1 MTLNRDE
8 NSSTLKGVLL
18 SHDDAMMILAR
29 PPSPPPPTPPPPPL
43 GRLAYER
50 DRNARC
56 PPYYMQNLISL
67 LFPIKVLLSVIRKML

>member
-1 MTLNRDE
+1 MTLDRDE

-18 SHDDAMMILAR
+18 SHDDAMMILSR
-29 PPSPPPPTPPPPPL
+29 PPSPPPPTPPL

>member
-29 PPSPPPPTPPPPPL
+29 PPSPPAPPPPPPPL

>member
-29 PPSPPPPTPPPPPL
+29 PPSPPPPPPL

>member
-18 SHDDAMMILAR
+18 SHDDTMMILAR
-29 PPSPPPPTPPPPPL
+29 PPSPPPPPPFW
-43 GRLAYER
+43 RLAYER

>member
-18 SHDDAMMILAR
+18 SHDDAMMILSR
-29 PPSPPPPTPPPPPL
+29 PPSPPPATPPPPPL